1 MVPQGWH
8 SSDSHGMN
16 GTNRIDSTG
25 GCSRLAPPGT
35 VVTYRPLQLM
45 PHSQSSPK
53 ILKNL
58 LILWQEWT
66 HRSV

>member
-35 VVTYRPLQLM
+35 VVAYRPLTTHASLSELPKNPQK
-45 PHSQSSPK
+45 SPYS
-53 ILKNL
+53 LA
-58 LILWQEWT
+58 
-66 HRSV
+66 RMDP

>member
-25 GCSRLAPPGT
+25 GLQQASTPRNSSYMQATTTHASLSELPKNPQKSPYSLARMAP
-35 VVTYRPLQLM
+35 
-45 PHSQSSPK
+45 
-53 ILKNL
+53 
-58 LILWQEWT
+58 
-66 HRSV
+66 